1 MKEIKLNQTYYKVL
15 VTLKELNDLN
25 YFPLNEGIYKI
36 LVGIVDEDTKDFMDL
51 KSFGTLISFSS
62 KKICRLTM
70 MLYRY
75 NYISRVFDTK
85 TKKLYFTLTKKGES
99 AVNIFLLRHKKPFAK
114 RKSKKSA
121 PTIVKID

>member
-36 LVGIVDEDTKDFMDL
+36 LVGIVDEDTKDFMNFR
-51 KSFGTLISFSS
+51 SFGTLISFSS

-85 TKKLYFTLTKKGES
+85 TKKLYFTLTKKGEG
-99 AVNIFLLRHKKPFAK
+99 AVNSFLLKHKKPFAK
-114 RKSKKSA
+114 RKSKKST